1 MCIRDR
7 PKAVNAGE
15 LPNVEV
21 PENVTYNVT
30 FVDDNTIKVNVEAGS
45 GVWWNYK
52 LVK

>member
-1 MCIRDR
+1 M
-7 PKAVNAGE
+7 NAGE

-30 FVDDNTIKVNVEAGS
+30 FIDDNTISVQIEAGS